1 MGKKDKQK
9 QSADESVE
17 VTTSTAPAEKAGKKK
32 DKGEKGG
39 GSESQFAEPGSGGQF
54 VAKEHVGHLLIITPK
69 AIEKDVKTVNGES
82 DAIRADVVVVD
93 EKDPS
98 KSDAIDDTLI
108 FQKVLQGQLRSE
120 IGKRRVLG
128 RLFLDEV
135 TKKPGQSA
143 PYKLAAPTKDE
154 VKLAGEYLDS
164 IDPLR

>member
-1 MGKKDKQK
+1 MGKKDKNK
-9 QSADESVE
+9 SADETVE
-17 VTTSTAPAEKAGKKK
+17 VTTSTAPAEKKSKK
-32 DKGEKGG
+32 DKGAKGG
-39 GSESQFAEPGSGGQF
+39 GESQFAEPGSGGQF

-93 EKDPS
+93 ERNPEN
-98 KSDAIDDTLI
+98 SDAIDDTLI

-128 RLFLDEV
+128 RLFLDEA
-135 TKKPGQSA
+135 TKKAGQSA
-143 PYKLAAPTKDE
+143 PYKLAAPSKDE
-154 VKLAGEYLDS
+154 VALAGAYLDS